1 VRGGADF
8 WQSAAARLVL
18 GALTYLRDGESVE
31 AMSRIGSNKRGEIVR
46 EQLDHLPAAI
56 RRDFKVSA
64 EHVRDIVGDAVPGR
78 ASNRDKAE
86 WNAIV
91 DAVVEL
97 ALACNTLPELK
108 SRIADQSRTLRN
120 PPDNA
125 VVLSTIHSA
134 KGLEWD
140 TVFLVGFEDGVLPH
154 VNAEDVEE
162 ERRIAYVGVT
172 RAKYRLG
179 LTYAAERYGD
189 KARPS
194 PLLFEIAG
202 KNNQNCAWSGPRI
215 KGADDRLPLLR
226 TEEPRRRTR

>member
-1 VRGGADF
+1 
-8 WQSAAARLVL
+8 
-18 GALTYLRDGESVE
+18 
-31 AMSRIGSNKRGEIVR
+31 MR
-46 EQLDHLPAAI
+46 EQLHHLPAAI
-56 RRDFKVSA
+56 RRDFRASA
-64 EHVRDIVGDAVPGR
+64 EHVRDIVGDAVPDR
-78 ASNRDKAE
+78 ASNRVKAA
-86 WNAIV
+86 WHAIV

-97 ALACNTLPELK
+97 ALTCKTLPELE

-120 PPDNA
+120 LPNNA

-140 TVFLVGFEDGVLPH
+140 TVFLAGFEDGVLPH

-194 PLLFEIAG
+194 PFLFDIAG
-202 KNNQNCAWSGPRI
+202 KNNQNCGWSGPRT
-215 KGADDRLPLLR
+215 KGADERLPLLR
-226 TEEPRRRTR
+226 PEDLNRPNGRPAVEASPRHVPQPKRTRVRLPSRAAKSHRNRRREPRGST